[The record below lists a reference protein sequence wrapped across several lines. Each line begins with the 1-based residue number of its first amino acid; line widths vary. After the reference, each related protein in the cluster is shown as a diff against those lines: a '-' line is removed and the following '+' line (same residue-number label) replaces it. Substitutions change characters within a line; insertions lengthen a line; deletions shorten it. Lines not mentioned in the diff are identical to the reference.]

1 MKKLLVIIGI
11 SFSCLTQAQQTPVKK
26 APDTLAAAID
36 ESYILK
42 VNDRAA
48 DFTANMLD
56 GRQLKLSDLKG
67 KVVLLNFWATWCGPC
82 MAEFE
87 EIPSKILAPYK
98 DKDFVLLPVS
108 RGETREKVAKKMEEL
123 KKKGID
129 FNVAVDPEKAIWNK
143 YASIYIPKNFLIDKK
158 GVIRFVS
165 TGAGEDKLKE
175 LVGMIDKLLQE

>member
-1 MKKLLVIIGI
+1 MKKLLVVIGI
-11 SFSCLTQAQQTPVKK
+11 LFSCWTQAQQTAVSKT
-26 APDTLAAAID
+26 ADTLAAAID
-36 ESYILK
+36 QSYILK
-42 VNDRAA
+42 VNDQAA
-48 DFTANMLD
+48 DFTATMLD
-56 GRQLKLSDLKG
+56 GQELKLSELKG

-108 RGETREKVAKKMEEL
+108 RGETREKVAKKMEDL

-129 FNVAVDPEKAIWNK
+129 FNVAVDPAKEIWNK

-158 GVIRFVS
+158 GVIRYVS
-165 TGAGEDKLKE
+165 TGAGEERMKE
-175 LVGMIDKLLQE
+175 LVQTIEKLLQE